1 MGNSDRQAAAAADR
15 LLAGVTRLGS
25 RMRAERPPTG
35 LSMAMLGVLLRLS
48 YRDSLTAGELAGSS
62 RITPQSMTRILA
74 SLEERGLIARRTNPD
89 DARQSLIS
97 LTERAYQVMDEDGRA
112 RRRWL
117 AAAMAAELTP
127 AEREL
132 LRIAGQLMLD
142 LADWDGPVE

>member
-1 MGNSDRQAAAAADR
+1 MGDPDREVAAAADR
-15 LLAGVTRLGS
+15 LLTGVTRLGS

-35 LSMAMLGVLLRLS
+35 LSMAMMGVLLRLS
-48 YRDSLTAGELAGSS
+48 YRESMTASELAGSG

-74 SLEERGLIARRTNPD
+74 GLEERGLIARRTNPD

-97 LTERAYQVMDEDGRA
+97 LTDQAYEVMDEDGTA

-132 LRIAGQLMLD
+132 LRIAGRLMSD
-142 LADWDGPVE
+142 LADWDGAVE